1 MRLIRLRS
9 WEDTTNTTSSTH
21 THGGTEGTA
30 PETSINPRRFS
41 VAQQLLLSPGVI
53 STEHSLWITERPE
66 NQRQAGRNEREQAF
80 ILTEERVRTHT
91 EKKKMEQWRLPVQ
104 KAWLREWRRLI
115 RVIQTAFITFSAGK
129 WEAIYFYNLAYIYA
143 ELSLCILPGPHFHS
157 VMSVSAGWT
166 QYRLIRNYLHFWS
179 VC

>member
-1 MRLIRLRS
+1 
-9 WEDTTNTTSSTH
+9 
-21 THGGTEGTA
+21 
-30 PETSINPRRFS
+30 
-41 VAQQLLLSPGVI
+41 
-53 STEHSLWITERPE
+53 
-66 NQRQAGRNEREQAF
+66 
-80 ILTEERVRTHT
+80 
-91 EKKKMEQWRLPVQ
+91 MEQWRLPVQ

-166 QYRLIRNYLHFWS
+166 QYRLIRNYLHFL
-179 VC
+179 VCLLTASPIRLMKQLEPCIRKWRHNEALLHDPLPMRYGVISSGRSWWIYNKIVRNFMNCSLIKVLFMYCYNEPEDRT